1 MSRKATGELKNVQ
14 AGACQVFLRG
24 VSFRHQGGRDRRQSA
39 SAASESV
46 LGPEIPVFYGGCLF
60 HDRIL
65 GPATGP
71 SDRSR
76 ALAVSAKPQG
86 QRDATPSAH
95 NKRITRTREETTSRS
110 KRSASIRSMRR
121 RVWPIADANRA
132 LKAAIRGS
140 VAKAATATLRYGLL
154 RPGTA

>member
-1 MSRKATGELKNVQ
+1 MSESETREPRRRSEVDKVYRASAIGELKNVQ

-24 VSFRHQGGRDRRQSA
+24 VSFRHLGGRDRRQSA

-65 GPATGP
+65 DPATRP

-76 ALAVSAKPQG
+76 A
-86 QRDATPSAH
+86 
-95 NKRITRTREETTSRS
+95 
-110 KRSASIRSMRR
+110 
-121 RVWPIADANRA
+121 
-132 LKAAIRGS
+132 
-140 VAKAATATLRYGLL
+140 
-154 RPGTA
+154 